1 MERKS
6 IWVFQQV
13 FIELLKLKSYSQ
25 NFGGELMRN
34 TASMGFSVKLHV
46 LISLT
51 LFTNI
56 SSIFHTKVNGIQRN
70 FEN

>member
-1 MERKS
+1 
-6 IWVFQQV
+6 
-13 FIELLKLKSYSQ
+13 
-25 NFGGELMRN
+25 MRN

-56 SSIFHTKVNGIQRN
+56 SSIVHTKVNGIQRN

>member
-1 MERKS
+1 
-6 IWVFQQV
+6 
-13 FIELLKLKSYSQ
+13 
-25 NFGGELMRN
+25 MRN
-34 TASMGFSVKLHV
+34 TASVGFSVKLHV